1 MEESAR
7 LNGGYSMTPREYDES
22 DVRIRPTR
30 TTRRRSKDRP
40 SHSDS
45 HSALVISVDRGRSG
59 CVLQGGANEGQLVVA
74 MKARELGPKSVVVGD
89 SVEIVG
95 DTSGAE
101 GTLARIV
108 KVNERTN
115 SLSRTVDDAAKL
127 ERTIVANIDQL
138 LIVVASANPEPRRGL
153 IDRFLV
159 SAFIE
164 KIHPIIVVTKID
176 VAPVPDF
183 MENYAAL
190 GVEIMTTSS
199 KIAERS
205 EQVAEIAALLRGKVS
220 VLVGHSGVGKS
231 TLINDLVPEAD
242 RLTGDVN
249 DVTGRGRHTSSS
261 AVALAL
267 PDGGWIID
275 TPGIRAFGLAHRD
288 PREIVEAFP
297 DLAEVAATCMS
308 HCSHAEDGCAL
319 NKWVLESPEH
329 QIERQLRLES
339 LRSLLDAK
347 SYVDLPHEQ

>member
-1 MEESAR
+1 
-7 LNGGYSMTPREYDES
+7 MTPREYDES
-22 DVRIRPTR
+22 DVRIRPSR

-45 HSALVISVDRGRSG
+45 HTALVVSVDRGRSG
-59 CVLQGGANEGQLVVA
+59 CVLQDGPHEGQLIVA

-95 DTSGAE
+95 DTSGTE

-108 KVNERTN
+108 KVNDRIN

-176 VAPVPDF
+176 VAPIPDF
-183 MENYAAL
+183 MEKYAAL
-190 GVEIMTTSS
+190 GVDIMTTSS
-199 KIAERS
+199 KVAERS
-205 EQVAEIAALLRGKVS
+205 TQVAEIAALLKDKVS

-231 TLINDLVPEAD
+231 TLINDLVPAAE
-242 RLTGDVN
+242 RQTGDVN

-261 AVALAL
+261 AIALQL
-267 PDGGWIID
+267 PAGGWIID

-297 DLAEVAATCMS
+297 DLAEVASTCMS
-308 HCSHAEDGCAL
+308 HCSHAEESCAL
-319 NKWVLESPEH
+319 NEWITAIPAQQE
-329 QIERQLRLES
+329 ERQLRVES
-339 LRSLLDAK
+339 LRSLLDVK
-347 SYVDLPHEQ
+347 SSVDLGHEQ